1 MGKTLPIASELKE
14 SYESFANFTFELL
27 SEIGNKKKNLVFAA
41 VNSQV
46 SLELFLKYLFTATGR
61 VDEIRKT
68 KKGELIDDYR
78 EFNEILNRFFSS
90 KTWSF
95 GNKKELVELMQTR
108 NSIVHRGQKSEWDPE
123 LAKII
128 VKTHFFMHATAWSA
142 LGEVLLF
149 DNYYP
154 HKISNIDVWRK
165 GVESFCDDL
174 TEIYDCDVLHCTA
187 CHARSVISGEL
198 FVLEDGQ
205 SDEYIVCLCCLS
217 SINIEHEARL
227 IECYECCD
235 TSYLIDAFN
244 VQKGQRYIGKCSEC
258 ETDTYVRKCAGCE
271 EFYHPSEAEVSVDG
285 RFYCSKSCQK
295 IYERADA

>member
-1 MGKTLPIASELKE
+1 MGKTLPTASELKE

-108 NSIVHRGQKSEWDPE
+108 NSIVHRGQKSVVTPID
-123 LAKII
+123 LLMVKFTFYKRSNNLI
-128 VKTHFFMHATAWSA
+128 VH
-142 LGEVLLF
+142 L
-149 DNYYP
+149 
-154 HKISNIDVWRK
+154 
-165 GVESFCDDL
+165 
-174 TEIYDCDVLHCTA
+174 
-187 CHARSVISGEL
+187 
-198 FVLEDGQ
+198 
-205 SDEYIVCLCCLS
+205 
-217 SINIEHEARL
+217 
-227 IECYECCD
+227 
-235 TSYLIDAFN
+235 
-244 VQKGQRYIGKCSEC
+244 
-258 ETDTYVRKCAGCE
+258 
-271 EFYHPSEAEVSVDG
+271 
-285 RFYCSKSCQK
+285 
-295 IYERADA
+295 

>member
-1 MGKTLPIASELKE
+1 M
-14 SYESFANFTFELL
+14 
-27 SEIGNKKKNLVFAA
+27 
-41 VNSQV
+41 
-46 SLELFLKYLFTATGR
+46 
-61 VDEIRKT
+61 
-68 KKGELIDDYR
+68 
-78 EFNEILNRFFSS
+78 
-90 KTWSF
+90 
-95 GNKKELVELMQTR
+95 
-108 NSIVHRGQKSEWDPE
+108 
-123 LAKII
+123 
-128 VKTHFFMHATAWSA
+128 FMHATAWST
-142 LGEVLLF
+142 LDEVLLF

-174 TEIYDCDVLHCTA
+174 AEIYDCDVLHCMA

-198 FVLEDGQ
+198 FVLEYGQ

-258 ETDTYVRKCAGCE
+258 ETDGSD
-271 EFYHPSEAEVSVDG
+271 PN
-285 RFYCSKSCQK
+285 
-295 IYERADA
+295 